1 MSGFSRFDFY
11 PRDWFLDTRDLSD
24 RAKGCYIDLLAAT
37 YNRGGPLPYDEK
49 YLCKIAGYKQVR
61 SLRHVL
67 DELLCTGKFK
77 IVDGELVNNRA
88 QEELATAQ
96 RRKEIASA
104 GGQAKAEKVKTGR
117 KPSEKSS
124 KSSRKVGEP
133 KAGNEPKQEVSACSP
148 SPSPSP
154 TTSKNDDYAFDGTV
168 IRLNWRDYSRWA
180 DAYRAIPD
188 IRALLQSRD
197 DWLATRPE
205 GEQRNWFVST
215 SNYLAKQ
222 NAGALAEQIGGQDDE
237 YDADFI
243 N

>member
-1 MSGFSRFDFY
+1 MTTPVKLRRADFY
-11 PRDWFLDTRDLSD
+11 PDDWLAGTVELTLEEEGAFIRICSLIYSKGRPIPDKDRWLASMCRVSTRRWRTLRQALVDKEKITISD
-24 RAKGCYIDLLAAT
+24 GLIHQERCRKELEKGANIARKRAESGAKGGRKSAEQSAKALADNDTGQAS
-37 YNRGGPLPYDEK
+37 GGP
-49 YLCKIAGYKQVR
+49 AT
-61 SLRHVL
+61 HA
-67 DELLCTGKFK
+67 
-77 IVDGELVNNRA
+77 RA
-88 QEELATAQ
+88 T
-96 RRKEIASA
+96 
-104 GGQAKAEKVKTGR
+104 
-117 KPSEKSS
+117 
-124 KSSRKVGEP
+124 
-133 KAGNEPKQEVSACSP
+133 
-148 SPSPSP
+148 PSPSP
-154 TTSKNDDYAFDGTV
+154 TTSKKEDYAFDGTV

-237 YDADFI
+237 YDPDFI

>member
-1 MSGFSRFDFY
+1 MSGLSRFDFY

-37 YNRGGPLPYDEK
+37 YNRGSPLPYDEK

-61 SLRHVL
+61 SLRHAL
-67 DELLCTGKFK
+67 NELLSTGKFK

-88 QEELATAQ
+88 QEELAAAQ
-96 RRKEIASA
+96 RRKEVASA
-104 GGQAKAEKVKTGR
+104 GGQAKAKNVKTGQ
-117 KPSEKSS
+117 KPVEKSS

-133 KAGNEPKQEVSACSP
+133 KMGNKPHQEVRPC

-188 IRALLQSRD
+188 IRALLQNRD

-205 GEQRNWFVST
+205 REWRSWFIST
-215 SNYLAKQ
+215 SNWLAKK
-222 NAGALAEQIGGQDDE
+222 NTDALAEQVADQDDE
-237 YDADFI
+237 YDQDFI